1 MLSPIIITLLIV
13 IAYYLTPQI
22 LKYRK
27 QLYIGVWFV
36 LLAVILLRE
45 KVFMTPFIKGFI
57 GFAFF
62 YVVMITGALNPKWK
76 LTKKLRGVRAPYSI
90 IGFVLLMS
98 HTLNYA
104 AEILSQQRAIP
115 YFGIGAF
122 IIMIPLFITS
132 FLEIRKK
139 MKPQTWTKLQRW
151 AYLSYALILI
161 HLIVNASSPQNRIVA
176 IILFIPY
183 IGLKL
188 HKEFIAKHKTS
199 TN

>member
-1 MLSPIIITLLIV
+1 MLSPIVITLLIV

-76 LTKKLRGVRAPYSI
+76 LTKKLRGRSEERRV
-90 IGFVLLMS
+90 G
-98 HTLNYA
+98 
-104 AEILSQQRAIP
+104 
-115 YFGIGAF
+115 
-122 IIMIPLFITS
+122 
-132 FLEIRKK
+132 
-139 MKPQTWTKLQRW
+139 
-151 AYLSYALILI
+151 
-161 HLIVNASSPQNRIVA
+161 
-176 IILFIPY
+176 
-183 IGLKL
+183 
-188 HKEFIAKHKTS
+188 
-199 TN
+199 